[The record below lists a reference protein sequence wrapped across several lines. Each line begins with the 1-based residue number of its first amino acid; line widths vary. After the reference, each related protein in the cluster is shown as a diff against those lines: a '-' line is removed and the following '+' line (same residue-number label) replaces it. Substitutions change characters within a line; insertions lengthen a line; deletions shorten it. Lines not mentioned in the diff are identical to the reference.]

1 MLLYLLL
8 FSIKSFP
15 KFTILLADDNDISQ
29 CNQISS
35 NFENYFN
42 TGIYKNLNFTRD
54 QASDISKA
62 YQAFLCTYKKLDID
76 DALENVN
83 KNTEV
88 LIIYAIEVDNEIDFN
103 KLKNKMA
110 VYVLNG
116 EDIYTKL
123 GNSEKPK
130 NMFSQ
135 ISMLSSSILK
145 VLNDSESYIISKK
158 KNKKASTIE
167 IEGSM
172 SNKVSFLAI
181 FDQYNLKFKSDV
193 DCPYIYLRNCQF
205 QLNSFEIQSANLLV
219 DPISFESLYSIRNKV
234 KISANEF
241 GLIVDKKQT
250 IRLSFSTNNVNF
262 VFSNQ
267 DFPQEESN
275 YQTFTSSPIPNS
287 WFKSISV
294 VSLSIQYSLYLT
306 QDFVPNESV
315 LPLINISIKSNDD
328 ISLSVLD
335 KENIVIRTESY
346 NQNAWNQINNK
357 PTISL
362 DYNSDQ
368 YSVESP
374 NDIEVVN
381 QNSNQSTGINK
392 KKKIIIL
399 SVISAAAIAIILIV
413 LICIIVRKN
422 RNKTQVVYINQDSHQ
437 GNPSKK
443 DFKDDITKNNDE
455 KELSDQ
461 EKIEDDED
469 DCGPS
474 NHNINAFDYNNQPQN
489 DSFPPPTIESQS
501 YLPYD
506 SPNSA
511 YTTPF

>member
-1 MLLYLLL
+1 MLFYLLF

-15 KFTILLADDNDISQ
+15 KFTILLADDNDKLQ

-35 NFENYFN
+35 KFKNYFN

-62 YQAFLCTYKKLDID
+62 YQAFLCTYKDFDID

-83 KNTEV
+83 QNTEV
-88 LIIYAIEVDNEIDFN
+88 LIIYAIDVDDEIDFN

-123 GNSEKPK
+123 ENSEKPK

-135 ISMLSSSILK
+135 ISKLSNSILE
-145 VLNDSESYIISKK
+145 VLNDSESYIIS
-158 KNKKASTIE
+158 NKKTSTIE

-181 FDQYNLKFKSDV
+181 FDQYNLKFKSEV
-193 DCPYIYLRNCQF
+193 DCPYIYLCNCQF

-219 DPISFESLYSIRNKV
+219 DPISFESLYSIRSKV
-234 KISANEF
+234 KISVNEF

-262 VFSNQ
+262 AFSNQ
-267 DFPQEESN
+267 DFPQEESD
-275 YQTFTSSPIPNS
+275 YQPFTSSPIPNS

-346 NQNAWNQINNK
+346 DPNAWNQINNK

-368 YSVESP
+368 YTVESP

-392 KKKIIIL
+392 KKKIIII
-399 SVISAAAIAIILIV
+399 SVIVAAVIVIILIV
-413 LICIIVRKN
+413 IIIIIVRKN
-422 RNKTQVVYINQDSHQ
+422 RYQTQIVYINQDTHK
-437 GNPSKK
+437 GNPSKN

-469 DCGPS
+469 DEDDCGTS

-489 DSFPPPTIESQS
+489 DAFPPPTIESQG
-501 YLPYD
+501 YLPND
-506 SPNSA
+506 APNSA